1 MQPITPQRPGKTP
14 PACKTEARDDDA
26 GAKVERSGAVRTT
39 LRPPSSPYIDSAQP
53 PTQIERAAADRARPW
68 PGIIASIRAFFR
80 GSDEDQV
87 KSNPNDGHEDPIT
100 VTPCVQRIVARSD
113 RGAQS
118 ARDNAA
124 ADVDSTVDDATV
136 GAPLPHSGAT
146 STSGRLTENHAVV
159 IEAPG
164 DQADDISSPPTE
176 AARSKHV
183 VGADSEDASI
193 DAHDLLIFD
202 KIVGHRRDPQ
212 TQMISHM
219 RVRWRNGAL
228 TWEPKASIQKCAGEH
243 LLSYWDCVNGTRE
256 GAMAESSR
264 RIPEI
269 EKHMTTTA
277 SIVTLDLCWVASQER
292 PREPESDVPYSER
305 ATLGSSAVGEGGR
318 ERATIPVVRRSKRH
332 SRQSLNAIAGPDT
345 VATAQTNAVGPARRQ
360 VEQEA
365 FDDRADGTQKPA
377 ASGRRY

>member
-1 MQPITPQRPGKTP
+1 
-14 PACKTEARDDDA
+14 
-26 GAKVERSGAVRTT
+26 
-39 LRPPSSPYIDSAQP
+39 
-53 PTQIERAAADRARPW
+53 
-68 PGIIASIRAFFR
+68 
-80 GSDEDQV
+80 
-87 KSNPNDGHEDPIT
+87 
-100 VTPCVQRIVARSD
+100 
-113 RGAQS
+113 
-118 ARDNAA
+118 
-124 ADVDSTVDDATV
+124 
-136 GAPLPHSGAT
+136 T
-146 STSGRLTENHAVV
+146 STLTRAVV

-360 VEQEA
+360 VRKKDSHGQR
-365 FDDRADGTQKPA
+365 RADGSADKLAPAVARSNRRLSTTELMAHKSRRPADDATKP
-377 ASGRRY
+377 SRKRVRL

>member
-1 MQPITPQRPGKTP
+1 M
-14 PACKTEARDDDA
+14 
-26 GAKVERSGAVRTT
+26 
-39 LRPPSSPYIDSAQP
+39 SS
-53 PTQIERAAADRARPW
+53 
-68 PGIIASIRAFFR
+68 
-80 GSDEDQV
+80 
-87 KSNPNDGHEDPIT
+87 
-100 VTPCVQRIVARSD
+100 
-113 RGAQS
+113 
-118 ARDNAA
+118 
-124 ADVDSTVDDATV
+124 
-136 GAPLPHSGAT
+136 
-146 STSGRLTENHAVV
+146 LTRAVV
-159 IEAPG
+159 IETPG
-164 DQADDISSPPTE
+164 DQTDDISSPPTE

-193 DAHDLLIFD
+193 NAHDLLIFD

-228 TWEPKASIQKCAGEH
+228 TWEPEASIQKCAGQH

-277 SIVTLDLCWVASQER
+277 SIVTLDLCWIASLER
-292 PREPESDVPYSER
+292 PREPGRDVPYSER

-345 VATAQTNAVGPARRQ
+345 VATAQMNTVGPARRQ
-360 VEQEA
+360 VRKRDSHGQRRVDRIADKLAPAVVRSNRRISTTELMA
-365 FDDRADGTQKPA
+365 HKSRRPADDATKPSSKRA
-377 ASGRRY
+377 RLF